1 MQKILVL
8 AALLG
13 WVVGTAIAQAPLV
26 APEGALAFPR
36 DAAGISA
43 WVKLERTIK
52 IDETLSKIF
61 YRIEDV
67 SDSHILGTVEVSD
80 YVRTVYPHL
89 YVDVQGWIIAF
100 FLASEPTASIV
111 KWLGDIHNPQPRIG
125 TTLESALEMVSS
137 VIKFPLPK
145 PTFYDFRYPKANT
158 MLILLRVLPAADTKV
173 MYIKVPLTF
182 KVYQVSFYH
191 YGANIE
197 CPGVVQRFESELKI
211 DGTVISKLSGGEFV
225 PLNPDIK
232 DFPVEVLNPGKL
244 HEIELVYTQTGG
256 DCGSAGVALVMIY
269 HSP

>member
-1 MQKILVL
+1 MHKILAL

-26 APEGALAFPR
+26 APEGALAFPK

-100 FLASEPTASIV
+100 FLPSEPTASIIM
-111 KWLGDIHNPQPRIG
+111 WLGDVYNPQPRIK
-125 TTLESALEMVSS
+125 TTLEAALEKVAATLQ
-137 VIKFPLPK
+137 FLLPK
-145 PTFYDFRYPKANT
+145 TAFYDFRYPKANT
-158 MLILLRVLPAADTKV
+158 MLMLLRIFPSPDTKV
-173 MYIKVPLTF
+173 MYVKFPLPY
-182 KVYQVSFYH
+182 KIYQLSFNH
-191 YGANIE
+191 YAANIN
-197 CPGVVQRFESELKI
+197 CAYDPQWFESSLTI
-211 DGTVISKLSGGEFV
+211 DRTLVSKLSGTESTQFE
-225 PLNPDIK
+225 IK
-232 DFPVEVLNPGKL
+232 DLPVDVLAPGKL
-244 HEIELVYTQTGG
+244 HEIELVYTQRYG

-269 HSP
+269 QSP